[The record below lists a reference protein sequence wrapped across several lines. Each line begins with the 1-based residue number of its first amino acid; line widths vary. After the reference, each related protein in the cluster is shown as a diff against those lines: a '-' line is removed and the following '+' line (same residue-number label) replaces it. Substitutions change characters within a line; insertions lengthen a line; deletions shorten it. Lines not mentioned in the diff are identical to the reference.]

1 MEELQEVKNQIKE
14 FVKVCNHE
22 KSLELLE
29 KLATGKMLRSKLILK
44 IAGISIES
52 IKLCAVVEMIHAA
65 SLLHDDVIDEANTRR
80 GRPSV
85 NALYDNKTA
94 IMFRDILYSRAFT
107 ELSQMDKNIA
117 YTISNAVTLLS
128 IGEMIDVDL
137 TNTFN
142 KSYDKYLDMIYK
154 KTASLIEASSK
165 AAAILSKKDENKYA
179 LYGKNLGLAFQ
190 MVDDI
195 LDITQDS
202 KTLGKPAMLDFVE
215 GKVTIPYLLLY
226 ERIENKTKLEALYK
240 KELTKIFF
248 KSTCSSFKS
257 KLGRLRQI
265 NRLSSRT
272 CKFCLAQCHIF
283 SKDSLSSFLIDNNKP
298 YPCPS
303 EWDIPLF
310 PVSITRPLWSTNLA
324 L

>member
-1 MEELQEVKNQIKE
+1 VEELEKVKNQIRE
-14 FVKVCNHE
+14 FVSVCNHQ

-94 IMFRDILYSRAFT
+94 IMFGDILYSRAFT

-128 IGEMIDVDL
+128 IGEMMDVDL

-240 KELTKIFF
+240 KELT
-248 KSTCSSFKS
+248 S
-257 KLGRLRQI
+257 
-265 NRLSSRT
+265 
-272 CKFCLAQCHIF
+272 
-283 SKDSLSSFLIDNNKP
+283 DESLWIK
-298 YPCPS
+298 
-303 EWDIPLF
+303 EQMT
-310 PVSITRPLWSTNLA
+310 ITRALDDSIALA
-324 L
+324 KQIGNIAIDAVKDEEDSETLIFIMKAMIEREF

>member
-1 MEELQEVKNQIKE
+1 MEELEKVKNQIRE
-14 FVKVCNHE
+14 FVSVCNHQ

-80 GRPSV
+80 GQPSV

-94 IMFRDILYSRAFT
+94 IMFGDILYSRAFT

-128 IGEMIDVDL
+128 IGEMMDVDL

-190 MVDDI
+190 IIDDI
-195 LDITQDS
+195 LDITQS
-202 KTLGKPAMLDFVE
+202 SETLGKPSLNDFKE
-215 GKVTIPYLLLY
+215 GKTTLPYLYMYRKLSSSDQTKLLSLFQQ
-226 ERIENKTKLEALYK
+226 ELDDAQKEWIKTKMNETKALEDSIAYARKLGLEALEVIQ
-240 KELTKIFF
+240 KEEDV
-248 KSTCSSFKS
+248 
-257 KLGRLRQI
+257 G
-265 NRLSSRT
+265 LSS
-272 CKFCLAQCHIF
+272 II
-283 SKDSLSSFLIDNNKP
+283 KDMIERNF
-298 YPCPS
+298 
-303 EWDIPLF
+303 
-310 PVSITRPLWSTNLA
+310 
-324 L
+324 